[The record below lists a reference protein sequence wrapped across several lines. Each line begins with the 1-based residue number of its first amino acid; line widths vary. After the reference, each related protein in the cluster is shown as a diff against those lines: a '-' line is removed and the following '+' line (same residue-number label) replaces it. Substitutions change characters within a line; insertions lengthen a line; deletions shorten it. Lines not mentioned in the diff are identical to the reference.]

1 MVHSINLYELME
13 LSLGHNYLYIQQK
26 ARGVTLINTRKYILH
41 LINLALSGKRIA
53 FVVELFS

>member
-41 LINLALSGKRIA
+41 LINLALSGKSIA
-53 FVVELFS
+53 LILELFS